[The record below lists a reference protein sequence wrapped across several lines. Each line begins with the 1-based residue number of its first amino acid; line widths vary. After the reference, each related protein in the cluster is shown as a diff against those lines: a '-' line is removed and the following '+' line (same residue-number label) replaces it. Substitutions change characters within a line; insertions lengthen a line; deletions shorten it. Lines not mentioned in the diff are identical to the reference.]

1 MKKVFKKVWFWAVVL
16 LVIILLGAGIFKSN
30 NEKPATVKVQKVELV
45 QEVSVTG
52 KVQAIDEVQL
62 AFERSGKVAKIN
74 TSVGREVAAG
84 DVLLELD
91 TKELQA
97 SSLQAQA
104 GLDSELAKLQELKRG
119 TRIEEI
125 QIKESELRKAEQD
138 LTNYYASVQ
147 AILSDGFAK
156 MDDAV
161 RSKTDPVFI
170 NDDTN
175 SPQFSFSVADS
186 QVQTDAVALRIQ
198 ATAEL
203 ANWREELKTA
213 TSGNNLDTLKAR
225 LKQGKVHLAQA
236 ESYLVRVLDGVDKS
250 SGLTATTI
258 EAYRSAINLG
268 RTNVNSAWTAINTQ
282 EQNISSQEIVVA
294 KTREELAL
302 KRAGASVEEISAQE
316 AKVKQAE
323 ANLAAVQAQLSQA
336 VLRAPFAGLVT
347 KQDAKLGE
355 IVASNLKI
363 VSVISKDH
371 LEVEANVP
379 EVNIGRVAKDNPVRL
394 SLDAFPGEYF
404 SGKVYSIEPAETIVD
419 GVVNYKLKIRFDGQ
433 EERLK
438 TGFTANIQ
446 IETLRKANTLAV
458 PYFALQEVAGRMIAK
473 VWRAE
478 KIEEEPVTLGIRGR
492 DGMVEIISGLRE
504 GDEIVAETK

>member
-1 MKKVFKKVWFWAVVL
+1 MKKIFKKIWFWAVVL
-16 LVIILLGAGIFKSN
+16 LVIIVLGTGIFKSN
-30 NEKPATVKVQKVELV
+30 NEKPNTIKVQKVELI

-74 TSVGREVAAG
+74 TSVGQEVAVG

-119 TRIEEI
+119 TRVEEI

-161 RSKTDPVFI
+161 RSKTDPIFI

-186 QVQTDAVALRIQ
+186 QTQTDAVTLRIQ
-198 ATAEL
+198 ATLEL

-213 TSGNNLDTLKAR
+213 VSSATLDVLKTR
-225 LKQGKVHLAQA
+225 LKQGKAHLAQA
-236 ESYLVRVLDGVDKS
+236 EGYLVRVLDGVDKS
-250 SGLTATTI
+250 SGLSATTI
-258 EAYRSAINLG
+258 ESYRSAINLG
-268 RTNVNSAWTAINTQ
+268 RTNINSAWTAINTQ

-294 KTREELAL
+294 KTKEELVL
-302 KRAGASVEEISAQE
+302 KRAGASIEEISAQE

-323 ANLAAVQAQLSQA
+323 ANLVAVQAQLSQA

-355 IVASNLKI
+355 IVAANFKL
-363 VSVISKDH
+363 VSVISKDR

-419 GVVNYKLKIRFDGQ
+419 GVVNYKLSIRFDAQ

-438 TGFTANIQ
+438 TGFTANVQ
-446 IETLRKANTLAV
+446 IETLRKTNVLAV
-458 PYFALQEVAGRMIAK
+458 PHFVLQDIEGRVIAR
-473 VWRAE
+473 VWRGDR
-478 KIEEEPVTLGIRGR
+478 IEEESVTLGIRGR

-504 GDEIVAETK
+504 GDEVVAETK